1 MIISKNLF
9 YKMNLKIKLK
19 IKKFK
24 EKDKIIKILFIN
36 LKINRKIYNQNKKSL
51 IKISEEVSIV
61 LRIKIN

>member
-9 YKMNLKIKLK
+9 YKMNLKIKPK